1 MLNILV
7 RYIVLIKNNMCFIC
21 TWTSFGVEE
30 TCSVYAETSTQVD
43 RIHPAYLTSITSAER
58 QPSVGLATISQ
69 INNHT

>member
-30 TCSVYAETSTQVD
+30 TCSVYAETSTKVD

-58 QPSVGLATISQ
+58 
-69 INNHT
+69 